1 MTTAARKMDPD
12 GKREAVCRAGEA
24 LFASRGYA
32 GTTMA
37 EIAREAGVAVGT
49 LYTLFP
55 DKRALLTELHRRMER
70 RFADATQQGWAAGQT
85 AGERLD
91 RMVDALFIAAA
102 EVADIMP
109 LYELTRDTVSSDDY
123 RPGAAVMAVIHLQYT
138 EAVSRGDFHA
148 HDPAAAAA
156 IAHGMVEGAMRDWAV
171 RPGAREQRRTIR
183 ELKVLLRRAF
193 LKG

>member
-1 MTTAARKMDPD
+1 MDPE

-70 RFADATQQGWAAGQT
+70 RFADATAQGWAAGQT

-91 RMVDALFIAAA
+91 RMVDSLFEAAA
-102 EVADIMP
+102 EVAEIMP

-123 RPGAAVMAVIHLQYT
+123 RPGADVMAVILRQYM
-138 EAVSRGDFHA
+138 EAVRRGEFHR

-156 IAHGMVEGAMRDWAV
+156 VAHGMVEGAMRDWAV
-171 RPGAREQRRTIR
+171 QAGPNGRRRTLR
-183 ELKVLLRRAF
+183 ELKALLRRAF